1 MTELMA
7 HPLYCLTSRCSVQ
20 RWEVM
25 FKCRTPSQAHAQQWH
40 IDGIDVGLKQRS
52 TLLARAALCELLVLR
67 LMRFGG
73 AWRVRYPKHHATCVL
88 SRRHFL
94 GPSRNFAEFSFQEG
108 QRLYREQRFG
118 DASQLW
124 GQAAVLNHGPSHAFL
139 SVLLLDGLL
148 ETRSWAL
155 VCDERIRYLHQ
166 GSPTSMQAFAL
177 ASAGAALGCAHSKGA
192 LAHCLMSGFGP
203 RVSVCS
209 ADELA
214 RESAQSGSCIG
225 QYVVGLACKMGGE
238 SDPQRGK
245 AAAVR
250 WLHLAA
256 EQGHASA
263 QFDLSIMYSL
273 GDGVA
278 KNKAEAKK
286 WKEKAQAQGHIGCK
300 RPRSLTMEQRSRSFT
315 RQDTRY

>member
-1 MTELMA
+1 LKN
-7 HPLYCLTSRCSVQ
+7 PLNIA
-20 RWEVM
+20 
-25 FKCRTPSQAHAQQWH
+25 KCIA
-40 IDGIDVGLKQRS
+40 
-52 TLLARAALCELLVLR
+52 
-67 LMRFGG
+67 
-73 AWRVRYPKHHATCVL
+73 

-94 GPSRNFAEFSFQEG
+94 GPSRAFAEFSFQEG

-118 DASQLW
+118 MASQLW

-139 SVLLLDGLL
+139 SEMLIDGLL
-148 ETRSWAL
+148 ETRQWSEIIR
-155 VCDERIRYLHQ
+155 ERLRYIDK
-166 GSPTSMQAFAL
+166 GSPVSRQAFAL